1 MGIGLSLSKRR
12 QEQVR
17 KKEESK
23 LELLVRNRPL
33 DLDGFFDKLWL
44 KAITREQLTEV
55 LLDEYRGGNLSIEQL
70 EKLIRTVYTSMR

>member
-12 QEQVR
+12 LEQVR
-17 KKEESK
+17 KKEELK
-23 LELLVRNRPL
+23 LELLVRSEPV

-44 KAITREQLTEV
+44 KAITREELTEV
-55 LLDEYRGGNLSIEQL
+55 LLNQYRSGNLSVEQL